1 MDKQV
6 LDIEQMQHLQ
16 ELGSDTGNA
25 SMLYCRLYDEFHDER
40 YILVESKHKFNK
52 EENAII
58 LDGIRNSV
66 IYCKKI
72 TPVYTLQDV
81 LELLPTKLGAN
92 GKLHITRDIFTNK
105 WTVEYFEGA
114 TLGRVF
120 FESENLI
127 DAAYEMLCL
136 LIEKEYI
143 KTDKEEK
150 K

>member
-1 MDKQV
+1 MNNMKQV
-6 LDIEQMQHLQ
+6 LSIEQMQYLQ
-16 ELGSDTGNA
+16 ELGLDTSNA
-25 SMLYCRLYDEFHDER
+25 SILYCELYDAEP
-40 YILVESKHKFNK
+40 ILVESKHKFYK

-58 LDGIRNSV
+58 LDGIRSSV
-66 IYCKKI
+66 VYCKKA
-72 TPVYTLQDV
+72 TYVYTLQDV
-81 LELLPTKLGAN
+81 LEL
-92 GKLHITRDIFTNK
+92 
-105 WTVEYFEGA
+105 TVEYFEGA

>member
-1 MDKQV
+1 MNNMKQV
-6 LDIEQMQHLQ
+6 LSIEQMQYLQ
-16 ELGSDTGNA
+16 ELGLDTSNA
-25 SMLYCRLYDEFHDER
+25 SILYCELYDAEP
-40 YILVESKHKFNK
+40 ILVESKHKFYK

-58 LDGIRNSV
+58 LDGIRSSV
-66 IYCKKI
+66 VY
-72 TPVYTLQDV
+72 VYTLQDV

-136 LIEKEYI
+136 LIDKEYI
-143 KTDKEEK
+143 KTDKEESK
-150 K
+150 